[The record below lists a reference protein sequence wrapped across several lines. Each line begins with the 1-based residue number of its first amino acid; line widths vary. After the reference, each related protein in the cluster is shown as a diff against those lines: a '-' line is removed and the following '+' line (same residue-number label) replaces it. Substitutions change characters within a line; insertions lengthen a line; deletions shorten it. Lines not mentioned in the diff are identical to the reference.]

1 MVRSD
6 QIGRL
11 AGRSGLFANLV
22 QLALFVQLAA
32 NLPIGKVK
40 NRKTWPAYLE
50 AYPIWPIGR
59 LAADPI
65 VTA

>member
-32 NLPIGKVK
+32 NLPIGKFE
-40 NRKTWPAYLE
+40 NRT
-50 AYPIWPIGR
+50 
-59 LAADPI
+59 
-65 VTA
+65 T